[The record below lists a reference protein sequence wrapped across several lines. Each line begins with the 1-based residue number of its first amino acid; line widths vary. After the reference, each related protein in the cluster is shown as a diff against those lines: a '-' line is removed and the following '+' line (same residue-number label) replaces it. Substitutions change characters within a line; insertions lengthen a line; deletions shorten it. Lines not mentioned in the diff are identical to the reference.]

1 MKKVIIFLIALVL
14 VASLTVMGIGCKPS
28 AIEEAIEDAVE
39 EVVDAVEEAVDDVE
53 EAVEEEVA
61 KDYGTLK
68 FFADKPWPFE
78 EVFAEFT
85 AATGVPTEVTIF
97 SDVETFKAAVKTGIS
112 GSEGADVFTWWSNFE
127 IMDLQSQGLLY
138 DLTPLYEKYAGKY
151 PQGMLDSFSVDG
163 KVYGIPTIVAAWIVF
178 YSLPVFEKYGLEEPE
193 TWDDFIAIAETLKTN
208 DVIPIA
214 FTIDGGWTSFIWWQQ
229 HIAPNYPDLYF
240 DVCEGKAPWDSPEV
254 VEAFEVWKDMLDK
267 GYYSDP
273 GLSFDVELPLMLSKD
288 QAGMILIGDWYSDFL
303 NTNELV
309 AGEDYSIFALP
320 PRNPDRPK
328 TVLFEAG
335 PIVVSANTALAEE
348 AEIFVDWWLS
358 VEGQQLWSD
367 TMQYI
372 SANSDVDPSNL
383 PPDKQ
388 KIAAEVWGDP
398 DAEFIMRF
406 WESTIPTINFPE
418 CGYFDKFILDTSSY
432 MTQIEGLQTL
442 SDTAWEEYN
451 AKMSE

>member
-1 MKKVIIFLIALVL
+1 
-14 VASLTVMGIGCKPS
+14 
-28 AIEEAIEDAVE
+28 
-39 EVVDAVEEAVDDVE
+39 
-53 EAVEEEVA
+53 
-61 KDYGTLK
+61 
-68 FFADKPWPFE
+68 
-78 EVFAEFT
+78 
-85 AATGVPTEVTIF
+85 
-97 SDVETFKAAVKTGIS
+97 
-112 GSEGADVFTWWSNFE
+112 
-127 IMDLQSQGLLY
+127 
-138 DLTPLYEKYAGKY
+138 
-151 PQGMLDSFSVDG
+151 
-163 KVYGIPTIVAAWIVF
+163 
-178 YSLPVFEKYGLEEPE
+178 
-193 TWDDFIAIAETLKTN
+193 
-208 DVIPIA
+208 
-214 FTIDGGWTSFIWWQQ
+214 
-229 HIAPNYPDLYF
+229 
-240 DVCEGKAPWDSPEV
+240 
-254 VEAFEVWKDMLDK
+254 
-267 GYYSDP
+267 
-273 GLSFDVELPLMLSKD
+273 MLSQD

-406 WESTIPTINFPE
+406 WESTIPTINFPA